1 MKYDVSALGEIL
13 IDFTPCG
20 KNEYGYPMYIQNPGG
35 GPVNLAAA
43 VSGFGGKSAFLGKV
57 GDDAQGRFL
66 TDCLAKT
73 GVDTSGI
80 CTDPEF
86 NTTLAFVTLQD
97 DGGRDFTFYRNHEAD
112 VRLSKEE
119 IRYDIIENSAIFHFS
134 SLSMTHE
141 TAREATWAAV
151 SAAKKAGCLISFD
164 PNYRSALWYEEAALT
179 QIHSVLG
186 MVDIAKFSEEE
197 AEMICGTPDLE
208 KCAAYFHQRGI
219 RLCALTLGRDGAY
232 ISGENFAFHNPAY
245 TKDIVSVDSTGAG
258 DIFWGS
264 FLCRLAEAGESPA
277 DTLTDEAFIRKA
289 FSFASAAAGL
299 STAKKGGVPS
309 IPAYEE
315 VLAVL

>member
-35 GPVNLAAA
+35 GPVNLVAAA
-43 VSGFGGKSAFLGKV
+43 ARFGAKSAFIGKV
-57 GDDAQGRFL
+57 GNDAQGRFL

-80 CTDPEF
+80 CVDTEY

-112 VRLSKEE
+112 VRLSGEE
-119 IRYDIIENSAIFHFS
+119 VRYDIIENSTIFHFS

-141 TAREATWAAV
+141 TARNATLAAI
-151 SAAKKAGCLISFD
+151 SAAKKACCILSYD
-164 PNYRSALWYEEAALT
+164 PNYRSALWSPEAALT
-179 QIHSVLG
+179 QIQSVLDK
-186 MVDIAKFSEEE
+186 VDIAKFSEEE
-197 AEMICGTPDLE
+197 AEMICGTPDPE
-208 KCAAYFHQRGI
+208 KCAAYFHERGI
-219 RLCALTLGRDGAY
+219 RLCALTLGKNGAY
-232 ISGENFAFHNPAY
+232 ISGDGFSFLNPAY
-245 TKDIVSVDSTGAG
+245 TRDIVSVDSTGAG

-264 FLCRLAEAGESPA
+264 FLCRLAGKGRSALS
-277 DTLTDEAFIRKA
+277 DEAFLKEA
-289 FSFASAAAGL
+289 FTFASAAAGL

-309 IPAYEE
+309 IPSYEE